1 MTKELDIVRKHET
14 DVQGERPQTLE
25 TPQWYAPQISLKAAQ
40 ATDSDSQ
47 NSTTSY
53 PLPKLSIGDMFGA
66 SINSNAF
73 FKKHL
78 EANKETSLPEGRAF
92 ELKKIGQTKTDQKQ
106 LGQEQTG
113 QKQERLK
120 QESRKQTSRKQTSQ
134 ERSRQ
139 ELRTQSIEIP
149 PLHNKIDKAP
159 ALESVDSK
167 KAENYLHGDGKNL
180 PPIAQGFKDIGLETL
195 TVASARDK
203 SKPQL
208 HVSTRQ
214 GDKAFP
220 LGSGENPYRSI
231 QTAVDNAPSG
241 SVINVHRVGTDV
253 YKERVSI
260 TRSDLVLQ
268 TDVKNPAVLDLAGKT
283 TGRANA
289 AFTVGSG
296 SSDISIKN
304 FEIRNFTG
312 STAAIRIDGSSIN
325 NVTVAGN
332 DIHSATGAEGIAVYG
347 RGGNDAS
354 KLSKINILANK
365 VHDLKLGELE
375 AIPING
381 NISGFKVIGNSGY
394 KLDNIFIDTIGGE
407 RVSKNAALDQA
418 RNGEISFNYAD
429 DISTKHN
436 PNSREAGNYSAAAIY
451 SDGAKN
457 LLIQDNYIR
466 NADFGIEI
474 GGEHSGLASSNV
486 AVSSN
491 VIEAS
496 NYVWLGRGGD
506 PQRPGGAKDSYAR
519 DNVIIGNAKI
529 ETQSNVR
536 NFAIKRNLVFTKIA
550 ATTALPKEIAALVNG
565 KNPARQAK

>member
-1 MTKELDIVRKHET
+1 MTKELNTVRKQES
-14 DVQGERPQTLE
+14 DVQGGRQQTLE
-25 TPQWYAPQISLKAAQ
+25 TPQWHAPHISLKAAQ
-40 ATDSDSQ
+40 AIDSDTAK
-47 NSTTSY
+47 NSTSY

-66 SINSNAF
+66 PINSNAF
-73 FKKHL
+73 FKKQI
-78 EANKETSLPEGRAF
+78 ESNKETSLPAERAF
-92 ELKKIGQTKTDQKQ
+92 VPKLIGQTQTEQKQ
-106 LGQEQTG
+106 VGQKHEG
-113 QKQERLK
+113 QKQES
-120 QESRKQTSRKQTSQ
+120 QKQTSQ

-139 ELRTQSIEIP
+139 ELRGQSIEIP
-149 PLHNKIDKAP
+149 PIHNKIDKSA

-167 KAENYLHGDGKNL
+167 KAENYLHGDGKTL

-195 TVASARDK
+195 TVASARDN
-203 SKPQL
+203 SKPQV

-214 GDKAFP
+214 GDKTFP
-220 LGSGENPYRSI
+220 LGSRENPYRSI

-283 TGRANA
+283 SGRANA
-289 AFTVGSG
+289 AFTIGSG

-312 STAAIRIDGSSIN
+312 RTAAIRIDGSNIQN
-325 NVTVAGN
+325 ITVAGN

-347 RGGNDAS
+347 RGGNEAS
-354 KLSKINILANK
+354 KLSKINIIANK

-381 NISGFKVIGNSGY
+381 NVSGFKVIGNSGY

-407 RVSKNAALDQA
+407 RVSPNTVLDQA

-429 DISTKHN
+429 RISTKHN
-436 PNSREAGNYSAAAIY
+436 PNSRESGNYSAAAIY

-457 LLIQDNYIR
+457 LLIKNNYIKK
-466 NADFGIEI
+466 ADFGIEI

-519 DNVIIGNAKI
+519 DNVIIGNAQI
-529 ETQSNVR
+529 ETQSNVI
-536 NFAIKRNLVFTKIA
+536 NFAVDRNMVFAKIA

-565 KNPARQAK
+565 KNRVRQAN

>member
-1 MTKELDIVRKHET
+1 MTKEINTARRQET
-14 DVQGERPQTLE
+14 DVQIERLQTLE
-25 TPQWYAPQISLKAAQ
+25 TPQWLTPQISPKTAQ
-40 ATDSDSQ
+40 DINLDRQHNTA
-47 NSTTSY
+47 NY
-53 PLPKLSIGDMFGA
+53 PLPKLSIGDMLGA
-66 SINSNAF
+66 PINNNSF
-73 FKKHL
+73 FKKHIDAITG
-78 EANKETSLPEGRAF
+78 ENLPAGQQ
-92 ELKKIGQTKTDQKQ
+92 LKPKQSGQTETGQAQTDRT
-106 LGQEQTG
+106 QTG
-113 QKQERLK
+113 QRQESQK
-120 QESRKQTSRKQTSQ
+120 QESQKQTGQGH
-134 ERSRQ
+134 SRQ
-139 ELRTQSIEIP
+139 ELRPESIEIP
-149 PLHNKIDKAP
+149 PARNKIDRSP
-159 ALESVDSK
+159 TLESVDSK
-167 KAENYLHGDGKNL
+167 RAESYLHGDGKNL
-180 PPIAQGFKDIGLETL
+180 PPIALGFKEIGLETL
-195 TVASARDK
+195 ATASARDRL
-203 SKPQL
+203 KPQL

-220 LGSGENPYRSI
+220 LGSRQNPYTSI
-231 QTAVDNAPSG
+231 QTAVDSAPSG

-260 TRSDLVLQ
+260 TRSDLVVQ
-268 TDVKNPAVLDLAGKT
+268 TDERNPAVLDLAGKT

-312 STAAIRIDGSSIN
+312 STAAIRIDGSNIDN
-325 NVTVAGN
+325 ITVAGN
-332 DIHSATGAEGIAVYG
+332 NIHSASGAEGIAVYG
-347 RGGNDAS
+347 RGGNEAS
-354 KLSKINILANK
+354 RLSKINIIANK

-381 NISGFKVIGNSGY
+381 NVSGFKIIGNSGY

-407 RVSKNAALDQA
+407 RVSKNATLDQV
-418 RNGEISFNYAD
+418 RNGEVSFNYAD
-429 DISTKHN
+429 GISTKHN
-436 PNSREAGNYSAAAIY
+436 PNSSEAGNYSAAAIY

-457 LLIQDNYIR
+457 ISIKNNYIR

-486 AVSSN
+486 AVSNN

-536 NFAIKRNLVFTKIA
+536 NFAVERNMVFAKIT
-550 ATTALPKEIAALVNG
+550 ATTVLPKEIAALVNG
-565 KNPARQAK
+565 ENRVRQAN